1 MLINRSAQTATEFAV
16 IGSLIIIAF
25 AFLINYS
32 EKINRQQRYLQ
43 ETFRAALKEAR
54 KADNSASYTK
64 VIFNR
69 MPNVSRPMELGQLQS
84 FSNSSNVLW
93 QDGKN
98 SRDNAGRDKLGVVKY
113 KLNDEEVNVPQH
125 ETLNNLMID
134 LLQYRDPQN
143 TITPII
149 SDLNKIEIALRESS
163 PDYQAQQESLKASI
177 SALTAIGGIENR
189 IISGLQAIANSLPVG
204 TMPASTN
211 TFTNTI
217 EAQADFEKRE
227 LPPGA
232 ITTTRKLTVTD
243 IFKANVKI
251 GDTQLPFTHYLG
263 EGGKY
268 YRGDKKTLERTRS
281 MQ

>member
-1 MLINRSAQTATEFAV
+1 MFRERRAQTATEFAV

-25 AFLINYS
+25 AFLISYS
-32 EKINRQQRYLQ
+32 EKINRQQYYLQ
-43 ETFRAALKEAR
+43 QTFRLALKEAR
-54 KADNSASYTK
+54 KADNSASYTQ

-84 FSNSSNVLW
+84 FSHSSSVLW

-98 SRDNAGRDKLGVVKY
+98 SRDNDGRDKLGVVKY
-113 KLNDEEVNVPQH
+113 QLNDEEVNVPQH

-134 LLQYRDPQN
+134 LLQYSDPQN

-149 SDLNKIEIALRESS
+149 SDLNKIETALRESN
-163 PDYQAQQESLKASI
+163 PDYQEQQKNLIASI
-177 SALTAIGGIENR
+177 YALTAIGGIENR
-189 IISGLQAIANSLPVG
+189 IISGLQAIADSFPVG
-204 TMPASTN
+204 TMPPSMN
-211 TFTNTI
+211 TFMNTI

-268 YRGDKKTLERTRS
+268 YRGNKRTLERSRS